1 MNSVWTRR
9 ALTAF
14 LLAVLVICGMLLYR
28 LWMERVPP
36 GTVSG
41 EALIGGPFE
50 LTDQDGNKVT
60 DQTYKGKLMLIYFGF
75 TFCPDACPTA
85 LGVMSAALDKLDVA
99 ADRVVPI
106 LITVDPERDT
116 PPVLKDYVSN
126 FHPRM
131 VGLTGTPEQT
141 AQVAKAYRVFY
152 QKVLGRLGR
161 GLSDG
166 SHAADLSHG
175 SRGQVSRSISRPTPR
190 PTRSRTRFAS
200 ICNGMPGCMPG
211 AFRVREGLS
220 CSRCREGCAVQAA
233 PSAPMGLMFR
243 NSSMRAG
250 ALPRS
255 KRRIR
260 CRFDRCGLSSSL
272 TFPKVRIARSM

>member
-14 LLAVLVICGMLLYR
+14 LLAVLVICGVLLYR
-28 LWMERVPP
+28 LVMERVTP
-36 GTVSG
+36 GIVSG

-50 LTDQDGNKVT
+50 LTDQDGNRVT

-131 VGLTGTPEQT
+131 VGLTGTPEQV
-141 AQVAKAYRVFY
+141 AQVGKAYRVFY
-152 QKVLGRLGR
+152 QK
-161 GLSDG
+161 
-166 SHAADLSHG
+166 
-175 SRGQVSRSISRPTPR
+175 
-190 PTRSRTRFAS
+190 AS
-200 ICNGMPGCMPG
+200 G
-211 AFRVREGLS
+211 ATAEDYLMDHTLLIYLMDREGKYLKHFPPDATPDQIAD
-220 CSRCREGCAVQAA
+220 E
-233 PSAPMGLMFR
+233 
-243 NSSMRAG
+243 
-250 ALPRS
+250 
-255 KRRIR
+255 IR
-260 CRFDRCGLSSSL
+260 KHL
-272 TFPKVRIARSM
+272 

>member
-41 EALIGGPFE
+41 EALVGGPFQ
-50 LTDQDGNKVT
+50 LTDQDGNTVT
-60 DQTYKGKLMLIYFGF
+60 DQTYQGKLKLIYFGF

-99 ADRVVPI
+99 AERVVPM

-116 PPVLKDYVSN
+116 PAVLKDYVSN

-131 VGLTGTPEQT
+131 VGLTGTPEQI
-141 AQVAKAYRVFY
+141 AQVAKAYRVYY
-152 QKVLGRLGR
+152 QKV
-161 GLSDG
+161 
-166 SHAADLSHG
+166 
-175 SRGQVSRSISRPTPR
+175 
-190 PTRSRTRFAS
+190 
-200 ICNGMPGCMPG
+200 PG
-211 AFRVREGLS
+211 
-220 CSRCREGCAVQAA
+220 
-233 PSAPMGLMFR
+233 SAPDEYLMDHMLLIYLMDGDNKFVDSFGP
-243 NSSMRAG
+243 NETPDQIADE
-250 ALPRS
+250 
-255 KRRIR
+255 IR
-260 CRFDRCGLSSSL
+260 KHL
-272 TFPKVRIARSM
+272 

>member
-1 MNSVWTRR
+1 MDGAR
-9 ALTAF
+9 
-14 LLAVLVICGMLLYR
+14 
-28 LWMERVPP
+28 PP

-41 EALIGGPFE
+41 EALVGGPFE

-131 VGLTGTPEQT
+131 VGLTGTPEQI

-152 QKVLGRLGR
+152 QKASGA
-161 GLSDG
+161 S
-166 SHAADLSHG
+166 AADYLMDHTLLIYLMDGEGKYLKHFS
-175 SRGQVSRSISRPTPR
+175 PDATPDQI
-190 PTRSRTRFAS
+190 AD
-200 ICNGMPGCMPG
+200 
-211 AFRVREGLS
+211 E
-220 CSRCREGCAVQAA
+220 
-233 PSAPMGLMFR
+233 
-243 NSSMRAG
+243 
-250 ALPRS
+250 
-255 KRRIR
+255 IR
-260 CRFDRCGLSSSL
+260 KHL
-272 TFPKVRIARSM
+272 

>member
-1 MNSVWTRR
+1 MNPVWTRR

-41 EALIGGPFE
+41 EALVGGPFQ
-50 LTDQDGNKVT
+50 LTDQDGNTVT
-60 DQTYKGKLMLIYFGF
+60 DQTYQGKLKLIYFGF

-99 ADRVVPI
+99 GERVVPM

-131 VGLTGTPEQT
+131 VGLTGTPEQI
-141 AQVAKAYRVFY
+141 AQVAKAYRVYY
-152 QKVLGRLGR
+152 QK
-161 GLSDG
+161 
-166 SHAADLSHG
+166 
-175 SRGQVSRSISRPTPR
+175 I
-190 PTRSRTRFAS
+190 
-200 ICNGMPGCMPG
+200 PG
-211 AFRVREGLS
+211 ATAGEYQMDHMLLIYLMDGEGKYLTNFGPQVTPD
-220 CSRCREGCAVQAA
+220 EIAEE
-233 PSAPMGLMFR
+233 
-243 NSSMRAG
+243 
-250 ALPRS
+250 
-255 KRRIR
+255 IR
-260 CRFDRCGLSSSL
+260 KHL
-272 TFPKVRIARSM
+272 